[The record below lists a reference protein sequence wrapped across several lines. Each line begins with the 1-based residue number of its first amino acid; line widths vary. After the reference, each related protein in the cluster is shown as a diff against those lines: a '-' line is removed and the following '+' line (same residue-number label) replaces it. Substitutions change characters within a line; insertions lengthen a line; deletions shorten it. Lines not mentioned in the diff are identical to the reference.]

1 MGVFKMLSI
10 QRRNEIKIIL
20 LEKGNATVSEMAER
34 FNVSHETIRR
44 DFEVLEVEGFLIKA
58 YGGAVLKKHVKSEVE
73 YQVLEGLFLDNKQ
86 RIAKKAAEFIFPG
99 DCIFMDYST
108 TVFQLLNEIKNQK
121 LTIMTN
127 SLKLLTGLA
136 ESSNMKIV
144 ATGGEFDPN
153 NYSFSGRVAEKYITH
168 YHLDKAFI
176 SCTALAMKNGLS
188 DKNERE
194 ADIHRSM
201 IENADSVYLLM
212 DHTKFDKEAF
222 VHTCDFEK
230 ITAIIT
236 DYYLSESWK
245 NFLKARKIGFYEC
258 I

>member
-1 MGVFKMLSI
+1 MLSI
-10 QRRNEIKIIL
+10 QRRNEIKIIMF
-20 LEKGNATVSEMAER
+20 EKGSVTVSEMAER

-44 DFEVLEVEGFLIKA
+44 DFEVLEVEGFLTKA
-58 YGGAVLKKHVKSEVE
+58 YGGAVLKKHVKADVE

-86 RIAKKAAEFIFPG
+86 RIAKKAAEFIFPS

-108 TVFQLLNEIKNQK
+108 TVFQLLHEIKNQK

-127 SLKLLTGLA
+127 SLKVLTELA
-136 ESSNMKIV
+136 QYNNIKTV
-144 ATGGEFDPN
+144 ATGGEFDPD
-153 NYSFSGRVAEKYITH
+153 NYSFLGRMAEKYITNF
-168 YHLDKAFI
+168 HLDKAFI
-176 SCTALAMKNGLS
+176 SGRAIAMKNGLS

-230 ITAIIT
+230 ITGIIT
-236 DYYLSESWK
+236 DFRLSDAWK
-245 NFLKARKIGFYEC
+245 DFLKARKISYYEC
-258 I
+258 L